1 MNTKKYKGGTK
12 KKLKKGRGKVKFS
25 DSTEKNDNHGKV
37 LPGQGTKTKRNAS
50 SLYSSRRASKN
61 MEATIRAFNSAK
73 MINSSS
79 PLMDALTEDVK
90 TVFQSNLKKK
100 AVSDIISKKDLNLK
114 ELKLLNN
121 FASKTMRQKIPLKTV
136 LKATRSLKEKLN

>member
-1 MNTKKYKGGTK
+1 
-12 KKLKKGRGKVKFS
+12 
-25 DSTEKNDNHGKV
+25 
-37 LPGQGTKTKRNAS
+37 
-50 SLYSSRRASKN
+50 